1 MKTCNKCNTTYP
13 DNMRFCKKC
22 GGVLINNSSTI
33 NSENSNTAESK
44 QSYNKMND
52 SRSSAKSNGLSKSIF
67 LIIGIISTAVILIA
81 VYFIFLS
88 DGTSEELEAANKC
101 LLVSNENIK
110 KKTELTY
117 SQFDKQMM
125 INRAKTLPY
134 FEKANKA
141 KALSKE
147 LVDYIEKLKVEVI
160 HKESNIPLE
169 ECKTVDLRQVAARD
183 KYNEGTRYFIG
194 DSPTGAG
201 GRAAELKGKIEA
213 YKTAM
218 LNLLDEKYKKQIK
231 LGLDTKGPYK
241 DASGNE
247 RNWEIHHFYH
257 TILAANVVI
266 LNKLIGEVKNA
277 EFDVVNALL
286 NSVSGEYFF

>member
-1 MKTCNKCNTTYP
+1 MGATNCPETPRQRMISMMYLVLTALLALNVSKEILDSFIVVNESLVVTNQN
-13 DNMRFCKKC
+13 FQKK
-22 GGVLINNSSTI
+22 V
-33 NSENSNTAESK
+33 
-44 QSYNKMND
+44 
-52 SRSSAKSNGLSKSIF
+52 
-67 LIIGIISTAVILIA
+67 
-81 VYFIFLS
+81 
-88 DGTSEELEAANKC
+88 DG
-101 LLVSNENIK
+101 
-110 KKTELTY
+110 TY